1 MAFFLLAGCP
11 DLKRKRGQGWV
22 GRVWLRIRFDQLR
35 VLLGGC
41 RVRVKVVMALG

>member
-1 MAFFLLAGCP
+1 M
-11 DLKRKRGQGWV
+11 

-41 RVRVKVVMALG
+41 KVRVKVVMALGQDGVMVNA